1 MNTVQMH
8 KETLETWMRVVSRC
22 HATNDHMILAKC
34 EVASVLEA
42 HREIFHANKII
53 KALIEEYPDA
63 INKVMVMSGKLYRRD
78 DE

>member
-8 KETLETWMRVVSRC
+8 KPTLEMWMRLVSKC
-22 HATNDHMILAKC
+22 NTIHDHAILTIDEAK
-34 EVASVLEA
+34 AVLEA

-63 INKVMVMSGKLYRRD
+63 INVVMTMSGKLYRRE